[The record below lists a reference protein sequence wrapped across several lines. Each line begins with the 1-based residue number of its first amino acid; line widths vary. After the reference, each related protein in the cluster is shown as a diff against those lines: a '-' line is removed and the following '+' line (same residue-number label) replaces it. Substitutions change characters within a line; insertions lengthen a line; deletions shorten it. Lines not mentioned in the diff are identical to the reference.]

1 LGRLI
6 VATLLLM
13 LSLFMLLGFLA
24 SEQDQSGPAIAVALL
39 LMVGVPG
46 VSSIYLFV
54 THFRRGKRAEERK
67 EQLRRQT
74 LDAEILKLA
83 AERGG
88 RLTIVELVTELA
100 LTPEAAKLSLDAM
113 HARELAEL
121 EMTDSG
127 LLVYS
132 FRDVRGLGEKS
143 RARGLLDV

>member
-1 LGRLI
+1 
-6 VATLLLM
+6 M
-13 LSLFMLLGFLA
+13 LALFMLLGFLA
-24 SEQDQSGPAIAVALL
+24 SEQDLSSAALAVALL
-39 LMVGVPG
+39 LTVGVPG

-54 THFRRGKRAEERK
+54 THFRRGRRTAQRK

-74 LDAEILKLA
+74 LDAEILRLA

-100 LTPEAAKLSLDAM
+100 LTPEAAKSALHAM